1 MTVATDRSQV
11 TLATE
16 TIHNPKEPRHF
27 MRIKP
32 AARRVRILRDG
43 QLLAASENA
52 LRVIEAG
59 RDIYDPVLY
68 LPRTDVQANLSPAA
82 KDRTFC
88 PIKGHASY
96 FDLVSGGGA
105 IEQAEIAWSYED
117 TVDGAEQLKDHIAFY
132 GTEVVIEEHPTGNG
146 A

>member
-1 MTVATDRSQV
+1 MTETNPRSQV

-32 AARRVRILRDG
+32 AGRRVRILRHG
-43 QLLAASENA
+43 KVLAESAAA

-68 LPRTDVQANLSPAA
+68 LPRSDVKAALAPAE
-82 KDRTFC
+82 KDRTYC

-96 FDLVSGGGA
+96 FDLLGEDGSV
-105 IEQAEIAWSYED
+105 EQPEIAWSYED
-117 TVDGAEQLKDHIAFY
+117 ALDCAAEFKDHIAFY
-132 GTEVVIEEHPTGNG
+132 ASHVVIEEHPLEI
-146 A
+146 

>member
-1 MTVATDRSQV
+1 MTVTSDRSRV

-32 AARRVRILRDG
+32 AGRRVRVLHGDRV
-43 QLLAASENA
+43 LADSGNA

-68 LPRTDVQANLSPAA
+68 LPRADVQASLAPAA

-96 FDLVSGGGA
+96 FDLVSGDGA
-105 IEQAEIAWSYED
+105 VEQAEIAWSYED

-132 GTEVVIEEHPTGNG
+132 GTQVVIEEHPAGNG

>member
-1 MTVATDRSQV
+1 MTSAADRSQV

-32 AARRVRILRDG
+32 AGRHIRVLQDG
-43 QLLAASENA
+43 KVLAESSSA

-59 RDIYDPVLY
+59 RDIYDPVIY
-68 LPRTDVQANLSPAA
+68 LPRADVRASLAAAA

-88 PIKGHASY
+88 PIKGHATY
-96 FDLVSGGGA
+96 FDLVSGDGSV
-105 IEQAEIAWSYED
+105 EQSEIAWSYED

-132 GTEVVIEEHPTGNG
+132 GTHVVIEEHPIVN
-146 A
+146 

>member
-1 MTVATDRSQV
+1 MTSAADRSQV

-16 TIHNPKEPRHF
+16 TIHNPNEPRHF

-32 AARRVRILRDG
+32 AGRRIRVLQAG
-43 QLLAASENA
+43 KVLAESSNA

-68 LPRTDVQANLSPAA
+68 LPRADVQATLAAAA
-82 KDRTFC
+82 KEKTFC

-96 FDLVSGGGA
+96 FDLVSRDGS
-105 IEQAEIAWSYED
+105 IERPEIAWCYED
-117 TVDGAEQLKDHIAFY
+117 TVGGAEQLKDHIAFY
-132 GTEVVIEEHPTGNG
+132 GTHVVIEEHPVGK
-146 A
+146 